1 MSKRDAILEAS
12 AKAIAERGVRGLRVN
27 DVADYA
33 GVSTSL
39 LYYHFTDR
47 DGLLRAALFYVNDR
61 AIASRMRADVP
72 GETERDRLVNQLLI
86 EFHDEPDIVEN
97 ARAWHELR
105 ASAIYEEALRAPM
118 IEATRMWHADIA
130 ASIRRAQEAGEVTA
144 RLDADEVALALT
156 IFMEGLD
163 GRWLSGDRSTE
174 EVLGLLRSFAE
185 RLLDSTPLPNDN
197 TLD

>member
-27 DVADYA
+27 DVAEYA

-39 LYYHFTDR
+39 LYYHFDDR
-47 DGLLRAALFYVNDR
+47 NGLLRAALFYVNDR
-61 AIASRMRADVP
+61 AIASRKRADVP
-72 GETERDRLVNQLLI
+72 GSTERDRIVNQLLV
-86 EFHDEPDIVEN
+86 EFGDDPDIVEN

-118 IEATRMWHADIA
+118 IEATRLWHADIA
-130 ASIRRAQEAGEVTA
+130 AGIRRAQEAGEVSA
-144 RLDADEVALALT
+144 DLDADDVALALT

-174 EVLGLLRSFAE
+174 EVLGLMRSFAE
-185 RLLDSTPLPNDN
+185 ELLGFRAPRLLD
-197 TLD
+197 

>member
-12 AKAIAERGVRGLRVN
+12 ARAIAERGVRGLRVS
-27 DVADYA
+27 DVAEYA

-47 DGLLRAALFYVNDR
+47 DGLLCAALFYVNDR

-72 GETERDRLVNQLLI
+72 GATERDRVLNQLLV
-86 EFHDEPDIVEN
+86 EFGDEPDIVEN

-118 IEATRMWHADIA
+118 IEATRLWHADIA
-130 ASIRRAQEAGEVTA
+130 AGVRRAQEAGEVSA
-144 RLDADEVALALT
+144 GLDADKAREV
-156 IFMEGLD
+156 
-163 GRWLSGDRSTE
+163 
-174 EVLGLLRSFAE
+174 
-185 RLLDSTPLPNDN
+185 RL
-197 TLD
+197 

>member
-27 DVADYA
+27 DVAEYA

-39 LYYHFTDR
+39 LYYHFDDR

-72 GETERDRLVNQLLI
+72 GATERDRIVNQLLI
-86 EFHDEPDIVEN
+86 EFGDDPDIVEN

-105 ASAIYEEALRAPM
+105 ASAIYEEALRTPM
-118 IEATRMWHADIA
+118 IEATRLWHADIA
-130 ASIRRAQEAGEVTA
+130 AGIRRAQEAGEVSA
-144 RLDADEVALALT
+144 DLDADDVALALT

-174 EVLGLLRSFAE
+174 EVLGLMRSFAE
-185 RLLDSTPLPNDN
+185 ELLGFRAPRLLD
-197 TLD
+197 

>member
-27 DVADYA
+27 DVAEYA

-39 LYYHFTDR
+39 LYYHFDDR

-72 GETERDRLVNQLLI
+72 GATERDRIVNQLLI
-86 EFHDEPDIVEN
+86 EFGDDPDIVEN

-105 ASAIYEEALRAPM
+105 ASAIYEEALRTPM
-118 IEATRMWHADIA
+118 IEATRLWHADIA
-130 ASIRRAQEAGEVTA
+130 AGIRRAQEAGEVSA
-144 RLDADEVALALT
+144 DLDADDVALALT

-174 EVLGLLRSFAE
+174 EVLGLMRSFAE
-185 RLLDSTPLPNDN
+185 ELLGFPCTTTS
-197 TLD
+197 

>member
-185 RLLDSTPLPNDN
+185 RLLS
-197 TLD
+197 

>member
-27 DVADYA
+27 DVAEYA

-61 AIASRMRADVP
+61 AIASRTRADVP
-72 GETERDRLVNQLLI
+72 GTTERERIINQLLI
-86 EFHDEPDIVEN
+86 EFGDEADIVEN

-105 ASAIYEEALRAPM
+105 ASAIYEEALREPM
-118 IEATRMWHADIA
+118 IEATRMWHADVA
-130 ASIRRAQEAGEVTA
+130 AGIRRAQEAGELSA
-144 RLDADEVALALT
+144 GLDADKAALALT

-163 GRWLSGDRSTE
+163 GRWLSGDRSTAD
-174 EVLGLLRSFAE
+174 VLALMRSFAE
-185 RLLDSTPLPNDN
+185 ELLGFGTEES
-197 TLD
+197 

>member
-27 DVADYA
+27 DVAAYA

-47 DGLLRAALFYVNDR
+47 DGLLRAALSYVNDR
-61 AIASRMRADVP
+61 ALALRMRADVP
-72 GETERDRLVNQLLI
+72 GETARDRLVNQLLI
-86 EFHDEPDIVEN
+86 EFYDEPEIVEN

-118 IEATRMWHADIA
+118 IEVTRLWHSDIA
-130 ASIRRAQEAGEVTA
+130 ASIRRAQETGDVAASV
-144 RLDADEVALALT
+144 DADDVALALS

-163 GRWLSGDRSTE
+163 GRWLSGDRTTA
-174 EVLGLLRSFAE
+174 EVLDLLRSFAE
-185 RLLDSTPLPNDN
+185 RLLDIGPAIAASAID
-197 TLD
+197 